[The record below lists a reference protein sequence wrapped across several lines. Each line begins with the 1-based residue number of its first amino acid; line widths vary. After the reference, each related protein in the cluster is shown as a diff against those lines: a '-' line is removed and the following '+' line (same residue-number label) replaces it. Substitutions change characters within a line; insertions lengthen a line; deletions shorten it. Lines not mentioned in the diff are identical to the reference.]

1 MKRHV
6 ITETSGDERNHSSHH
21 VVAWVSLIVAL
32 IAFLALTGV
41 ALLSAVLAG
50 LVIGVQMV
58 VGHALW
64 TWLRPS
70 AGVIEVTGMS
80 LALGTAAAALAGG
93 LAAPFTNWGWLIPS
107 ALAVPFVIRGRGAR
121 LSGKAPAR
129 LAKPEVIA
137 LALGLP
143 LGLLTVAANL
153 LRYPLAWSG
162 NWGGFHQDM
171 VFFEALSRS
180 VSQFGPWESI
190 FTPGER
196 FLYHWLSYG
205 WAGDITLATGAQPF
219 VALTRVLPFVSVVA
233 GILLVIS
240 WSRRINSS
248 WWVPS
253 LAVVLLLLSG
263 NAGVVY
269 GSAFN
274 FDSPS
279 QSLSAVWLIAWAMV
293 LSLVLTDPS
302 RGWLRIATY
311 VTIFLLGAAIML
323 SKTSAGAVAVGAAFV
338 VVLVGAAMRSP
349 WTKQALTSAVM
360 TLVGSAVVFLLF
372 IYGSQGAGGIAV
384 GSLLDRAS
392 SQQGFNPIPGREG
405 IIAGTALVVLAIA
418 LRWAA
423 APFLFVDKSTRRS
436 PEAALAAGFV
446 VTGVAG
452 VLAFN
457 GGQNELWFA
466 AASVAPMSALTAAA
480 TATAWSHVV
489 QSRVSR
495 AQVIAIVV
503 LAGVLTAV
511 MWLLWLTG
519 PSGGNVWQPTFRW
532 LTPVAVLAGALGGS
546 WLIASFTGTRGL
558 LGVLAVTAVTLTAT
572 TATAR
577 LLGVG
582 TSQLG
587 TPPQTRGE
595 FYSMRGPEFEFL
607 DPEPYREISGE
618 ALEAASIIRRSSD
631 NGLVAT
637 NMTASSDVPA
647 LTARQTLVSGTWYQ
661 APYGPPG
668 VTAVLQEREAQ
679 SWAFIDEPSV
689 ESRNALCASGVSWVW
704 IDPRRSPVDDW
715 SEWGSIEWDSETV
728 VLVNI
733 EGVC

>member
-1 MKRHV
+1 MTSQVGPKQSDQKRE
-6 ITETSGDERNHSSHH
+6 ISYRPA
-21 VVAWVSLIVAL
+21 VAWVTVVVAL
-32 IAFLALTGV
+32 MIFLAITGV
-41 ALLSAVLAG
+41 TLPSAVLAG

-58 VGHALW
+58 AGYALW

-70 AGVIEVTGMS
+70 SSVLEATGMA
-80 LALGTAAAALAGG
+80 LALGTALAALAGG
-93 LAAPFTNWGWLIPS
+93 LAAPFTSWGWLIPS
-107 ALAVPFVIRGRGAR
+107 ALAVPFLVGAR
-121 LSGKAPAR
+121 QTFRTKGTAATIT
-129 LAKPEVIA
+129 KPEVIA
-137 LALGLP
+137 LAIGLP
-143 LGLLTVAANL
+143 LGLLTLAANL

-162 NWGGFHQDM
+162 TWGGFHPDM

-180 VSQFGPWESI
+180 ISQLGPWESI

-205 WAGDITLATGAQPF
+205 WAGDITSATGAEPF

-233 GILLVIS
+233 GIVLVIS
-240 WSRRINSS
+240 WSRRINAS

-293 LSLVLTDPS
+293 LSLSLTESS
-302 RGWLRIATY
+302 RGWLRIALYIT
-311 VTIFLLGAAIML
+311 VFLLGAAIML
-323 SKTSAGAVAVGAAFV
+323 AKTSAGAVAVGAAFV
-338 VVLVGAAMRSP
+338 VVLVGLTMRSP
-349 WTKQALTSAVM
+349 WIKPALTGALV
-360 TLVGSAVVFLLF
+360 TLAGAAAVFLLF

-405 IIAGTALVVLAIA
+405 IIVGTALVVLAIA
-418 LRWAA
+418 LRWATV
-423 APFLFVDKSTRRS
+423 PFLFIDKATRRS

-466 AASVAPMSALTAAA
+466 AASVAPLSVLTAAA
-480 TATAWSHVV
+480 TASAWSFTG
-489 QSRVSR
+489 QSRGAS
-495 AQVIAIVV
+495 AKAISVVV
-503 LAGVLTAV
+503 LAAGLTVV
-511 MWLLWLTG
+511 MWTLWLTG
-519 PSGGNVWQPTFRW
+519 PSGGNVWQPTLRW
-532 LTPVAVLAGALGGS
+532 LTPVAVLAGALVGS
-546 WLIASFTGTRGL
+546 WLIARFTGTRGL
-558 LGVLAVTAVTLTAT
+558 LVVIALSAVTLTAA

-587 TPPQTRGE
+587 APPQTRGE
-595 FYSMRGPEFEFL
+595 FFSMQGPVFEFL
-607 DPEPYREISGE
+607 DPEPYREISSE
-618 ALEAASIIRRSSD
+618 ALDAAAIIRSSGD

-647 LTARQTLVSGTWYQ
+647 LTGRQTLVSGTWYQ

-668 VTAVLQEREAQ
+668 VTEVLQEREAQ
-679 SWAFIDEPSV
+679 SWAFIDQPSV
-689 ESRNALCASGVSWVW
+689 DSRTTLCDSGVTWVW
-704 IDPRRSPVDDW
+704 IDPRRSPRNDW
-715 SEWGSIEWDSETV
+715 SAWGAIEWESQTV

-733 EGVC
+733 QNEC